1 MKEFDNYR
9 DIIVDYWFS
18 KKYMEWMMN
27 GNKYDQEITE
37 KFQFLLEPALQGKLN
52 HWKNTKKGF
61 LAFVILLDQMPR
73 HIYRGNYKSYQ
84 FDDIVCKFVK
94 LSYMKYIDRYT
105 PVEQMFA
112 LMPLQHSESIDD
124 QNLGIS
130 ILEGLI
136 KDSKSEVNTKFLE
149 EVLFH
154 QKGHHTV
161 IQKYGRFP
169 KRNKFFKSRIN
180 TKAEQ
185 DYLRSQRNSSKPY

>member
-61 LAFVILLDQMPR
+61 LALLYYLTKCHGIFIGVITSLFNLT
-73 HIYRGNYKSYQ
+73 
-84 FDDIVCKFVK
+84 IVCKFVK

-136 KDSKSEVNTKFLE
+136 KDSKSEANTKFLE

-185 DYLRSQRNSSKPY
+185 DYLRSERNSNKPY

>member
-27 GNKYDQEITE
+27 GKKYDEEMTE
-37 KFQFLLEPALQGKLN
+37 KFEFLLEHALHGKLH

-61 LAFVILLDQMPR
+61 LAYVILLDQMPR

-94 LSYMKYIDRYT
+94 LNYMKYIDRYS

-112 LMPLQHSESIDD
+112 LMPLQHSESIED

-136 KDSKSEVNTKFLE
+136 KDSKSEADTKFLE

-154 QKGHHTV
+154 QKGHYEV
-161 IQKYGRFP
+161 IKKYGRFP
-169 KRNKFFKSRIN
+169 KRNIFFKNRIN
-180 TKAEQ
+180 SKEEQ
-185 DYLRSQRNSSKPY
+185 EYLKSERNSNKPY

>member
-27 GNKYDQEITE
+27 GKKYDEEMTK
-37 KFQFLLEPALQGKLN
+37 KFEFLLEHALHGKLH

-61 LAFVILLDQMPR
+61 LAYVILLDQMPR

-94 LSYMKYIDRYT
+94 LNYMKYIDRYS

-112 LMPLQHSESIDD
+112 LMPLQHSESIED

-136 KDSKSEVNTKFLE
+136 KDSKSEADTKFLE

-154 QKGHHTV
+154 QKGHYEV
-161 IQKYGRFP
+161 IKKYGRFP
-169 KRNKFFKSRIN
+169 KRNIFFKNRVNS
-180 TKAEQ
+180 KEEQ
-185 DYLRSQRNSSKPY
+185 EYLKSERNSNKPY